1 MAQYHRNHWPS
12 ITEIDT
18 PSFFK
23 HGDTSN
29 QREVETN
36 RIIEELSIL
45 KGEVK
50 QLINSSAGRDIQSSY
65 EEAIYRVKVLKSVIE
80 DKGGFKVF
88 KMQENQNEAMFQL
101 LFQFVKEGSAWDINA
116 EVNNGRGPVDFTVS
130 RGSKDKTVIEFKLA
144 KSTKLKQNL
153 QHQVEVY
160 KKANDTDKAVIA
172 ILYFSQMEYLHLT
185 TVLRELN
192 LDSAENIILIDA
204 QQKLSASNIK
214 KTAIPYR

>member
-1 MAQYHRNHWPS
+1 MTVLLIFIFVTLIVPLLLIHVNHY
-12 ITEIDT
+12 T
-18 PSFFK
+18 
-23 HGDTSN
+23 
-29 QREVETN
+29 
-36 RIIEELSIL
+36 
-45 KGEVK
+45 
-50 QLINSSAGRDIQSSY
+50 
-65 EEAIYRVKVLKSVIE
+65 
-80 DKGGFKVF
+80 
-88 KMQENQNEAMFQL
+88 
-101 LFQFVKEGSAWDINA
+101 
-116 EVNNGRGPVDFTVS
+116 RGPVDFTVS

-204 QQKLSASNIK
+204 QQKMSASNIK

>member
-1 MAQYHRNHWPS
+1 
-12 ITEIDT
+12 
-18 PSFFK
+18 
-23 HGDTSN
+23 
-29 QREVETN
+29 
-36 RIIEELSIL
+36 
-45 KGEVK
+45 
-50 QLINSSAGRDIQSSY
+50 
-65 EEAIYRVKVLKSVIE
+65 
-80 DKGGFKVF
+80 
-88 KMQENQNEAMFQL
+88 MQENQNEAMFQS

-204 QQKLSASNIK
+204 QQKM
-214 KTAIPYR
+214 